1 MSQKIKDMSD
11 AQLKARLKALF
22 DQINYKEREAREI
35 QRKSSPITGR
45 RSLGAEYSKV
55 ERDIAQRE
63 FNKLSKELDRRQGR
77 TPAPRKKTIDE
88 VVKPID
94 RSPKAQRKRMI
105 RARKKPI
112 GGAAATRKAAPALK
126 VAPVVKKAEPA
137 KPVASAKPTAPKAKA
152 KPKRAMKIG
161 KPGYNRR
168 TVSRKTGGS
177 MKPKGV
183 GCAMRGYG
191 GAMK

>member
-1 MSQKIKDMSD
+1 MAKSVQEMTIAELKQMLKDNQAIINAGLRQSSKGSYMRTPVGKK
-11 AQLKARLKALF
+11 AQASF
-22 DQINYKEREAREI
+22 DRA
-35 QRKSSPITGR
+35 
-45 RSLGAEYSKV
+45 A
-55 ERDIAQRE
+55 
-63 FNKLSKELDRRQGR
+63 KELAKRQGKTTR
-77 TPAPRKKTIDE
+77 TIDE
-88 VVKPID
+88 VVRPID
-94 RSPKAQRKRMI
+94 RSPKAQRERMI
-105 RARKKPI
+105 RARQRRKNPI
-112 GGAAATRKAAPALK
+112 GGAAATRKAAPALR
-126 VAPVVKKAEPA
+126 VAPVVKKAAPA
-137 KPVASAKPTAPKAKA
+137 KPVASAKPVAPAKPTAPKAKA

>member
-1 MSQKIKDMSD
+1 MAKSVQEMTIAELKQMLKDNQAIINAGLRQSSKGSYMRTPVGKN
-11 AQLKARLKALF
+11 AQARF
-22 DQINYKEREAREI
+22 DRA
-35 QRKSSPITGR
+35 
-45 RSLGAEYSKV
+45 A
-55 ERDIAQRE
+55 
-63 FNKLSKELDRRQGR
+63 KELAKRQGKTTR
-77 TPAPRKKTIDE
+77 TIDE
-88 VVKPID
+88 VVRPID
-94 RSPKAQRKRMI
+94 RSPKAQRERMI
-105 RARKKPI
+105 RARRKPV

-126 VAPVVKKAEPA
+126 VAPVVKKAKPA